1 MQHFYHI
8 ILVSVHALVNTF
20 LKNGVSAPP
29 NAEFVSSSASKKA
42 TMLLALFFCICFHQG
57 MMGCVNHRP
66 IIHEVVNARIFVI
79 IHV

>member
-42 TMLLALFFCICFHQG
+42 TMLLALFF
-57 MMGCVNHRP
+57 
-66 IIHEVVNARIFVI
+66 AFVSI
-79 IHV
+79 RA